1 MVSAWIWMRLG
12 FVATSR
18 FRLGRVCVFGL
29 LRYRVV
35 PFHVFALVSGGVCC
49 GVAPAVGRDAPLGL
63 GPLESPQ
70 RRAGPR
76 DGCRLAIATREQP
89 LGDLPRDLL
98 GGSARGSTWG
108 SRR

>member
-1 MVSAWIWMRLG
+1 MRLG

-35 PFHVFALVSGGVCC
+35 PFHVFALVYGKVCC

-63 GPLESPQ
+63 GSLESPQ

-89 LGDLPRDLL
+89 PGDLPGDLL
-98 GGSARGSTWG
+98 GGSAQGSTRR

>member
-1 MVSAWIWMRLG
+1 MRLR

-35 PFHVFALVSGGVCC
+35 PFHVFALVYGRVCC

-63 GPLESPQ
+63 GVLGVPST
-70 RRAGPR
+70 PR
-76 DGCRLAIATREQP
+76 GTA
-89 LGDLPRDLL
+89 
-98 GGSARGSTWG
+98 
-108 SRR
+108 